1 MEDIN
6 NNQNINNNEN
16 NENNE
21 NNKYNLSN
29 MMSYFA
35 DIINPIRVE
44 LESNKIKNIY
54 NIDETSPINDKTIKK
69 IKELTNKD
77 GFIKMNIN
85 TNNLLKIYNEILTHN
100 KLLNDEYKININKI
114 KLLSG
119 TILLDFG
126 STLGL
131 FLFTDDK
138 SANIRT
144 LITPRILF
152 TNNYA
157 EYINLIFNGIILS
170 KILLISTDK
179 NIQDKLVGKVNM
191 FRDFLLKFFK
201 QFNNSYNNETRF
213 ANLMNFIVNLLVL
226 FFVIITLI
234 KSDVPMNIVFQ
245 EAINM
250 FTLLVIQFPSD
261 VCYFDNNV
269 LTFEPNI
276 CVNKNKSVN
285 NRVQKCPRN
294 YTFILTLCVYGTTL
308 IIFILLIKING
319 NSIKRFLNIT

>member
-1 MEDIN
+1 MDDI
-6 NNQNINNNEN
+6 NNEN
-16 NENNE
+16 NENNT
-21 NNKYNLSN
+21 KYNLSN

-44 LESNKIKNIY
+44 IESNKIKNIY

-100 KLLNDEYKININKI
+100 KLLNDEYKINIDEI
-114 KLLSG
+114 KLTSG
-119 TILLDFG
+119 NILLDFG
-126 STLGL
+126 STMGL

-138 SANIRT
+138 AENIRT
-144 LITPRILF
+144 LVTPRILF
-152 TNNYA
+152 TNNFA
-157 EYINLIFNGIILS
+157 EYINLIFDSIILS
-170 KILLISTDK
+170 KLLLIVSDK
-179 NIQDKLVGKVNM
+179 NLLDVLVGKVNM

-234 KSDVPMNIVFQ
+234 KSNVPINIVFQ

-285 NRVQKCPRN
+285 NCVKKCPKN
-294 YTFILTLCVYGTTL
+294 YTFILTLCVYATTL

-319 NSIKRFLNIT
+319 NDIIRALNIR